1 VLGSCRPRPVVSGAV
16 TCDST
21 APTTDSPRRLA
32 TRVARRRAARLGPC
46 RPLAAALRTLVAVTD
61 TRRPSTARLLF
72 ASSHPG
78 PTVTVTVLAAVIAAA
93 VGHPVWLVL
102 LVALTVVAGQLSIG
116 LANDWIDADRDR
128 AVGRSDKPVARGLVA
143 VGTVRTAAFVTAGT
157 AVVLSLFLGP
167 LAAVAHLVLVAA
179 GWAYDAGLKRSV
191 WSVAPFVV
199 AFGLLPVVAVSAGP
213 GAALPAWW
221 AISTGAVFGVA
232 IHCTNVLPDLV
243 DDAATGVR
251 GFPHRLGL
259 RGAGATA
266 FGALVVAAVLVL
278 GGQVLGDDPVRGAG
292 VVLAVT
298 GTVVVVVLAAV
309 GVRLVLAGR
318 ASRTLFRLVIASSLV
333 LVVELGLAGAR
344 LVA

>member
-1 VLGSCRPRPVVSGAV
+1 MSSPV
-16 TCDST
+16 
-21 APTTDSPRRLA
+21 
-32 TRVARRRAARLGPC
+32 
-46 RPLAAALRTLVAVTD
+46 
-61 TRRPSTARLLF
+61 RLLL

-93 VGHPVWLVL
+93 VGHPVGLVV

-128 AVGRSDKPVARGLVA
+128 AVGRSDKPVAQGLVSQRA
-143 VGTVRTAAFVTAGT
+143 VRNAAFGTAAA

-167 LAAVAHLVLVAA
+167 VAAVAHLVLVGA

-213 GAALPAWW
+213 QAQLPAVW
-221 AISTGAVFGVA
+221 AIATGAVFGVA

-259 RGAGATA
+259 HAAGVVA
-266 FGALVVAAVLVL
+266 FGALVVAAGLVL
-278 GGQVLGDDPVRGAG
+278 FGQVTGDDPVSGAG
-292 VVLAVT
+292 VVLAVV
-298 GTVVVVVLAAV
+298 GTVAVVVLAAV
-309 GVRLVLAGR
+309 GIRLVLTGPPT
-318 ASRTLFRLVIASSLV
+318 RTLFRLVIASSLV

>member
-1 VLGSCRPRPVVSGAV
+1 M
-16 TCDST
+16 T
-21 APTTDSPRRLA
+21 SP
-32 TRVARRRAARLGPC
+32 
-46 RPLAAALRTLVAVTD
+46 
-61 TRRPSTARLLF
+61 ARLLF

-93 VGHPVWLVL
+93 VGHPVWLVV

-128 AVGRSDKPVARGLVA
+128 AVVRSDKPVARGLIRKE
-143 VGTVRTAAFVTAGT
+143 TVRNAAVVTAGI

-167 LAAVAHLVLVAA
+167 VAAVAHLVLVAA

-199 AFGLLPVVAVSAGP
+199 AFGLLPVVAVSAG
-213 GAALPAWW
+213 ADAQLPAAW
-221 AISTGAVFGVA
+221 AIATGAVFGVA

-243 DDAATGVR
+243 DDEATGVR

-259 RGAGATA
+259 HAAGVVA
-266 FGALVVAAVLVL
+266 FASLVVAAGLVLVGQL
-278 GGQVLGDDPVRGAG
+278 GGDDPVRGLG
-292 VVLAVT
+292 VVLAVA
-298 GTVVVVVLAAV
+298 GTVMVVVLAVV
-309 GVRLVLAGR
+309 GVRLVLTGPPTR
-318 ASRTLFRLVIASSLV
+318 VLFRLVIVSSLV

>member
-1 VLGSCRPRPVVSGAV
+1 V
-16 TCDST
+16 TASS
-21 APTTDSPRRLA
+21 A
-32 TRVARRRAARLGPC
+32 
-46 RPLAAALRTLVAVTD
+46 
-61 TRRPSTARLLF
+61 PSTARLLF

-78 PTVTVTVLAAVIAAA
+78 PTVTVTVLAAVVAAA
-93 VGHPVWLVL
+93 VGHPVWLVA

-128 AVGRSDKPVARGLVA
+128 AVGRRDKPVARGLIA
-143 VGTVRTAAFVTAGT
+143 VGTVRTAAYASAGI
-157 AVVLSLFLGP
+157 AVVLSMFLGP
-167 LAAVAHLVLVAA
+167 VAAIAHLVLVAA

-191 WSVAPFVV
+191 WSVAPFIV
-199 AFGLLPVVAVSAGP
+199 AFGLLPVVSVAAGP
-213 GAALPAWW
+213 EGQWPTWW
-221 AISTGAVFGVA
+221 AIATGAVFGIA

-259 RGAGATA
+259 RGAGIAA
-266 FGALVVAAVLVL
+266 FASLVVAAALVL
-278 GGQVLGDDPVRGAG
+278 GGQVLGDDPVRGIG
-292 VVLAVT
+292 VVLAVL
-298 GTVVVVVLAAV
+298 GAVVVLVLAVV

-333 LVVELGLAGAR
+333 LVVELGFAGAR

>member
-1 VLGSCRPRPVVSGAV
+1 MTPRPRRSLPS
-16 TCDST
+16 
-21 APTTDSPRRLA
+21 L
-32 TRVARRRAARLGPC
+32 
-46 RPLAAALRTLVAVTD
+46 LV
-61 TRRPSTARLLF
+61 

-78 PTVTVTVLAAVIAAA
+78 PTLTVTVLAAVIAAA
-93 VGHPVWLVL
+93 VGHPVWLVV

-128 AVGRSDKPVARGLVA
+128 AVGRSDKPVAQGLVA
-143 VGTVRTAAFVTAGT
+143 VGTVRTAAFVTAGV

-167 LAAVAHLVLVAA
+167 VAALAHLVLVAA
-179 GWAYDAGLKRSV
+179 GWAYDAGLKRTV
-191 WSVAPFVV
+191 WSVVPFVV

-213 GAALPAWW
+213 DAPWPAWW
-221 AISTGAVFGVA
+221 ALATGAVFGVA

-259 RGAGATA
+259 RGAGITA
-266 FGALVVAAVLVL
+266 FGSLVVAALLVL
-278 GGQVLGDDPVRGAG
+278 GGQVLGDDPVRGVG
-292 VVLAVT
+292 VVLAVV

-309 GVRLVLAGR
+309 GIRLVVVGR

>member
-1 VLGSCRPRPVVSGAV
+1 MTSGRDPKVV
-16 TCDST
+16 
-21 APTTDSPRRLA
+21 
-32 TRVARRRAARLGPC
+32 
-46 RPLAAALRTLVAVTD
+46 
-61 TRRPSTARLLF
+61 RLLF

-93 VGHPVWLVL
+93 VGHPVWLVV

-128 AVGRSDKPVARGLVA
+128 AVGRSDKPVARGLIA
-143 VGTVRTAAFVTAGT
+143 VETVRTAAFVTAGA

-167 LAAVAHLVLVAA
+167 VAAVAHLVLVAA
-179 GWAYDAGLKRSV
+179 GWAYDAGLKRTV
-191 WSVAPFVV
+191 WSVVPFVV
-199 AFGLLPVVAVSAGP
+199 AFGLLPVVAVAAGP
-213 GAALPAWW
+213 EQLWPAWW
-221 AISTGAVFGVA
+221 AIATGAVFGVA

-259 RGAGATA
+259 RGAGIVA
-266 FGALVVAAVLVL
+266 FGSLVVAAGLVL
-278 GGQVLGDDPVRGAG
+278 GGQVLGDDPVRGVG
-292 VVLAVT
+292 VVLAVV
-298 GTVVVVVLAAV
+298 GAVVVLVLAVV

-333 LVVELGLAGAR
+333 LVVELGFAGAR

>member
-1 VLGSCRPRPVVSGAV
+1 
-16 TCDST
+16 T
-21 APTTDSPRRLA
+21 SP
-32 TRVARRRAARLGPC
+32 
-46 RPLAAALRTLVAVTD
+46 
-61 TRRPSTARLLF
+61 ARLLF

-93 VGHPVWLVL
+93 VGHPVWLVV

-128 AVGRSDKPVARGLVA
+128 AVGRSDKPVARGLIA
-143 VGTVRTAAFVTAGT
+143 KETVRNAAFVSAGV

-167 LAAVAHLVLVAA
+167 VAAVAHLVLVAA

-199 AFGLLPVVAVSAGP
+199 AFGLLPVVAVSAG
-213 GAALPAWW
+213 ADAQLPAAW
-221 AISTGAVFGVA
+221 AIATGAVFGVA

-243 DDAATGVR
+243 DDEATGVR

-259 RGAGATA
+259 HAAGVVA
-266 FGALVVAAVLVL
+266 FAALVVAAGLVLVGQL
-278 GGQVLGDDPVRGAG
+278 GGDDPVRGLG

-298 GTVVVVVLAAV
+298 GTVVVVVLAVV
-309 GVRLVLAGR
+309 GVRLVLTGPPTR
-318 ASRTLFRLVIASSLV
+318 VLFRLVIVSSLV

>member
-1 VLGSCRPRPVVSGAV
+1 V
-16 TCDST
+16 TG
-21 APTTDSPRRLA
+21 
-32 TRVARRRAARLGPC
+32 TRS
-46 RPLAAALRTLVAVTD
+46 
-61 TRRPSTARLLF
+61 PSTARLLF

-93 VGHPVWLVL
+93 VGHPVWLVV

-128 AVGRSDKPVARGLVA
+128 SVGRSDKPVARGLIA
-143 VGTVRTAAFVTAGT
+143 VETVRAAAFVTAGV

-167 LAAVAHLVLVAA
+167 VAAVAHLVLVAA
-179 GWAYDAGLKRSV
+179 GWAYDAGLKRTV

-199 AFGLLPVVAVSAGP
+199 AFGLLPVVSVAAGP
-213 GAALPAWW
+213 EGQWPAWW
-221 AISTGAVFGVA
+221 AIATGTVFGVA
-232 IHCTNVLPDLV
+232 VHCTNVLPDLV

-259 RGAGATA
+259 RGAGTVA
-266 FGALVVAAVLVL
+266 FGSLVVAAALVL
-278 GGQVLGDDPVRGAG
+278 GGQVLGDDPVHGAG
-292 VVLAVT
+292 VVLAVV
-298 GTVVVVVLAAV
+298 GAVVVLVLAVV

-318 ASRTLFRLVIASSLV
+318 ASRTLFRLVITSSLV
-333 LVVELGLAGAR
+333 LVVELGFAGAR

>member
-1 VLGSCRPRPVVSGAV
+1 MTSGRDPKVV
-16 TCDST
+16 
-21 APTTDSPRRLA
+21 
-32 TRVARRRAARLGPC
+32 
-46 RPLAAALRTLVAVTD
+46 
-61 TRRPSTARLLF
+61 RLLF

-78 PTVTVTVLAAVIAAA
+78 PTVTVTVLAAVVAAA
-93 VGHPVWLVL
+93 VGHPVWLVV

-128 AVGRSDKPVARGLVA
+128 AVGRSDKPVARGLIA
-143 VGTVRTAAFVTAGT
+143 VETVRTAAFVTAGA

-167 LAAVAHLVLVAA
+167 VAAVAHLVLVAA
-179 GWAYDAGLKRSV
+179 GWAYDAGLKRTV
-191 WSVAPFVV
+191 WSVVPFVV

-213 GAALPAWW
+213 EQLWPAWW
-221 AISTGAVFGVA
+221 AIATGAVFGVA

-259 RGAGATA
+259 RGAGIVA
-266 FGALVVAAVLVL
+266 FGSLVVAAGLVL
-278 GGQVLGDDPVRGAG
+278 GGQVLGDDPVRGIG
-292 VVLAVT
+292 VVLAVV
-298 GTVVVVVLAAV
+298 GAVVVLALAVV

-333 LVVELGLAGAR
+333 LVVELGFAGVR

>member
-1 VLGSCRPRPVVSGAV
+1 V
-16 TCDST
+16 TASS
-21 APTTDSPRRLA
+21 A
-32 TRVARRRAARLGPC
+32 
-46 RPLAAALRTLVAVTD
+46 
-61 TRRPSTARLLF
+61 PSTARLLF

-78 PTVTVTVLAAVIAAA
+78 PTVTVTVLAAVVAAA
-93 VGHPVWLVL
+93 VGHPVWLVA

-128 AVGRSDKPVARGLVA
+128 AVGRRDKPVARGLIA
-143 VGTVRTAAFVTAGT
+143 VGTVRTAAYVTVGI

-167 LAAVAHLVLVAA
+167 VAAVAHLVLVAA

-191 WSVAPFVV
+191 WSVAPFIV
-199 AFGLLPVVAVSAGP
+199 AFGLLPVVSVAAGP
-213 GAALPAWW
+213 EGQWPTWW
-221 AISTGAVFGVA
+221 AIATGAVFGIA

-259 RGAGATA
+259 RGAGIAA
-266 FGALVVAAVLVL
+266 FASLVVAAALVL
-278 GGQVLGDDPVRGAG
+278 GGQVLGDDPVRGVG
-292 VVLAVT
+292 VVLAVL
-298 GTVVVVVLAAV
+298 GAVVVLVLAVV

-333 LVVELGLAGAR
+333 LVVELGFAGAR

>member
-1 VLGSCRPRPVVSGAV
+1 M
-16 TCDST
+16 T
-21 APTTDSPRRLA
+21 SP
-32 TRVARRRAARLGPC
+32 
-46 RPLAAALRTLVAVTD
+46 
-61 TRRPSTARLLF
+61 ARLLF

-93 VGHPVWLVL
+93 VGHPVWLVV

-128 AVGRSDKPVARGLVA
+128 AVGRSDKPVARGLIA
-143 VGTVRTAAFVTAGT
+143 KDTVRNAAFVSAGV

-167 LAAVAHLVLVAA
+167 VAAVAHLVLVAA

-199 AFGLLPVVAVSAGP
+199 AFGLLPVVAVSAG
-213 GAALPAWW
+213 ADAQLPAAW
-221 AISTGAVFGVA
+221 AIATGAVFGVA

-259 RGAGATA
+259 HAAGVVA
-266 FGALVVAAVLVL
+266 FASLVVAAGLVL
-278 GGQVLGDDPVRGAG
+278 AGQLGGHDPVRGIG

-298 GTVVVVVLAAV
+298 GTVVVVVLSAV
-309 GVRLVLAGR
+309 GVRLVLSGPPTR
-318 ASRTLFRLVIASSLV
+318 VLFRLVIVSSLV

>member
-1 VLGSCRPRPVVSGAV
+1 MTPRPRRSLPS
-16 TCDST
+16 
-21 APTTDSPRRLA
+21 L
-32 TRVARRRAARLGPC
+32 
-46 RPLAAALRTLVAVTD
+46 LV
-61 TRRPSTARLLF
+61 

-78 PTVTVTVLAAVIAAA
+78 PTLTVTVLAAVIAAA
-93 VGHPVWLVL
+93 VGHPAWLVV

-128 AVGRSDKPVARGLVA
+128 AVGRSDKPVAQGLVA
-143 VGTVRTAAFVTAGT
+143 VGTVRTAAFVTAGV

-167 LAAVAHLVLVAA
+167 VAAVAHLVLVAA
-179 GWAYDAGLKRSV
+179 GWAYDAGLKRTV

-213 GAALPAWW
+213 DAPWPAWW
-221 AISTGAVFGVA
+221 AVATGAVFGVA

-243 DDAATGVR
+243 DDATTGVR

-259 RGAGATA
+259 RGAGITA
-266 FGALVVAAVLVL
+266 FGSLVVAALLVL
-278 GGQVLGDDPVRGAG
+278 GGQVLGDDPVRGVG
-292 VVLAVT
+292 VVLAVV
-298 GTVVVVVLAAV
+298 GTLVVVVLAAV
-309 GVRLVLAGR
+309 GIRLVVVGR

>member
-1 VLGSCRPRPVVSGAV
+1 MTSPV
-16 TCDST
+16 
-21 APTTDSPRRLA
+21 
-32 TRVARRRAARLGPC
+32 
-46 RPLAAALRTLVAVTD
+46 
-61 TRRPSTARLLF
+61 RLLF

-93 VGHPVWLVL
+93 VGHPWWLVL

-128 AVGRSDKPVARGLVA
+128 AVGRSDKPVAQGLIA
-143 VGTVRTAAFVTAGT
+143 VGTVRSAAFGTAGV

-167 LAAVAHLVLVAA
+167 VAAVAHLVLVAA

-213 GAALPAWW
+213 GQQLPAAW
-221 AISTGAVFGVA
+221 AIATGAVFGVA

-259 RGAGATA
+259 HASGIVA
-266 FGALVVAAVLVL
+266 FGSLVVAAGLVL
-278 GGQVLGDDPVRGAG
+278 FGQLAGDEPVHG
-292 VVLAVT
+292 VGVALAVA
-298 GTVVVVVLAAV
+298 GTVVVVVLAAL
-309 GVRLVLAGR
+309 GVRLVLTGPPT
-318 ASRTLFRLVIASSLV
+318 RTLFRLVIVSSLV

>member
-1 VLGSCRPRPVVSGAV
+1 V
-16 TCDST
+16 TAS
-21 APTTDSPRRLA
+21 
-32 TRVARRRAARLGPC
+32 
-46 RPLAAALRTLVAVTD
+46 RT
-61 TRRPSTARLLF
+61 PSTARLLF

-93 VGHPVWLVL
+93 VGHPVWLVV

-128 AVGRSDKPVARGLVA
+128 AVGRSDKPVARGLIA
-143 VGTVRTAAFVTAGT
+143 VGTVRAAAYATAAIAL
-157 AVVLSLFLGP
+157 VLSLFLGP
-167 LAAVAHLVLVAA
+167 VAAVAHLVLVAA

-199 AFGLLPVVAVSAGP
+199 AFGLLPVVAVAAGP
-213 GAALPAWW
+213 EEQWPAWW
-221 AISTGAVFGVA
+221 AIATGAVFGIA

-259 RGAGATA
+259 RGAGIVA
-266 FGALVVAAVLVL
+266 FASLVVAAALVL
-278 GGQVLGDDPVRGAG
+278 GGQVLGDDPVRGLG
-292 VVLAVT
+292 VVLAVL
-298 GTVVVVVLAAV
+298 GAVVVAVLAVV

-333 LVVELGLAGAR
+333 LVVELGFAGAR

>member
-1 VLGSCRPRPVVSGAV
+1 M
-16 TCDST
+16 T
-21 APTTDSPRRLA
+21 SP
-32 TRVARRRAARLGPC
+32 
-46 RPLAAALRTLVAVTD
+46 
-61 TRRPSTARLLF
+61 ARLLF

-93 VGHPVWLVL
+93 VGHPVWLVV

-128 AVGRSDKPVARGLVA
+128 AVGRSDKPVARGLIA
-143 VGTVRTAAFVTAGT
+143 KETVRNAAFVSAGV

-167 LAAVAHLVLVAA
+167 VAAVAHLVLVAA

-199 AFGLLPVVAVSAGP
+199 AFGLLPVVAVSAG
-213 GAALPAWW
+213 ADAQLPAAW
-221 AISTGAVFGVA
+221 AIATGAVFGVA
-232 IHCTNVLPDLV
+232 IHCSNVLPDLV

-259 RGAGATA
+259 HAAGVVA
-266 FGALVVAAVLVL
+266 FASLVVAAGLVLVGQL
-278 GGQVLGDDPVRGAG
+278 GGDDPVRGLG

-298 GTVVVVVLAAV
+298 GTVVVVVLAVV
-309 GVRLVLAGR
+309 GVRLVLTGPPTR
-318 ASRTLFRLVIASSLV
+318 VLFRLVIVSSLV

>member
-1 VLGSCRPRPVVSGAV
+1 M
-16 TCDST
+16 T
-21 APTTDSPRRLA
+21 AS
-32 TRVARRRAARLGPC
+32 
-46 RPLAAALRTLVAVTD
+46 RT
-61 TRRPSTARLLF
+61 PSTARLLF

-93 VGHPVWLVL
+93 VGHPVWLVV
-102 LVALTVVAGQLSIG
+102 LVAVTVVAGQLSIG

-128 AVGRSDKPVARGLVA
+128 AVGRSDKPVARGLIA
-143 VGTVRTAAFVTAGT
+143 VGTVRAAAYATAGI

-167 LAAVAHLVLVAA
+167 VAAVAHLVLVAA

-199 AFGLLPVVAVSAGP
+199 AFGLLPVVSVAAGP
-213 GAALPAWW
+213 EGQWPAWW
-221 AISTGAVFGVA
+221 AIATGAVFGIA

-243 DDAATGVR
+243 DDDATGVR

-259 RGAGATA
+259 RGAGIVA
-266 FGALVVAAVLVL
+266 FASLVVAAALVL
-278 GGQVLGDDPVRGAG
+278 GGQVLGDDPVQGPG
-292 VVLAVT
+292 IVLAVL
-298 GTVVVVVLAAV
+298 GAVVVAVLAVV

-333 LVVELGLAGAR
+333 LVVELGFAGAR

>member
-1 VLGSCRPRPVVSGAV
+1 M
-16 TCDST
+16 T
-21 APTTDSPRRLA
+21 AS
-32 TRVARRRAARLGPC
+32 
-46 RPLAAALRTLVAVTD
+46 RT
-61 TRRPSTARLLF
+61 PSTARLLF

-93 VGHPVWLVL
+93 VGHPVWLVV

-128 AVGRSDKPVARGLVA
+128 AVGRSDKPVARGLIA
-143 VGTVRTAAFVTAGT
+143 VGTVRTAAYATAGI

-167 LAAVAHLVLVAA
+167 VAAVAHVVLVAA

-199 AFGLLPVVAVSAGP
+199 AFGLLPVVSVAAGP
-213 GAALPAWW
+213 EGQWPAWW
-221 AISTGAVFGVA
+221 AIATGAVFGIA

-259 RGAGATA
+259 RGAGIVA
-266 FGALVVAAVLVL
+266 FASLVVAAALVL
-278 GGQVLGDDPVRGAG
+278 GGQVLGDDPVQGLG
-292 VVLAVT
+292 VVLAVL
-298 GTVVVVVLAAV
+298 GAVVVAVLAVV

-333 LVVELGLAGAR
+333 LVVELGFAGAR
-344 LVA
+344 LVG

>member
-1 VLGSCRPRPVVSGAV
+1 MTSPV
-16 TCDST
+16 
-21 APTTDSPRRLA
+21 
-32 TRVARRRAARLGPC
+32 
-46 RPLAAALRTLVAVTD
+46 
-61 TRRPSTARLLF
+61 RLLF

-93 VGHPVWLVL
+93 VGHPWWLVV

-128 AVGRSDKPVARGLVA
+128 AVGRSDKPVAQGLIA
-143 VGTVRTAAFVTAGT
+143 VRTVRSAAFTTAGA

-167 LAAVAHLVLVAA
+167 VAAVAHLVLVAA

-213 GAALPAWW
+213 EPQLPAAW
-221 AISTGAVFGVA
+221 AIATGAVFGVA

-259 RGAGATA
+259 RASGIVA
-266 FGALVVAAVLVL
+266 FGTLVVAAGLVL
-278 GGQVLGDDPVRGAG
+278 FGQLAGDDPVRGVG
-292 VVLAVT
+292 VVLAVA
-298 GTVVVVVLAAV
+298 GTVVVVVLAVV
-309 GVRLVLAGR
+309 GVRLVLTGPPT
-318 ASRTLFRLVIASSLV
+318 RTLFRLVIVSSLV

>member
-1 VLGSCRPRPVVSGAV
+1 M
-16 TCDST
+16 T
-21 APTTDSPRRLA
+21 ASSA
-32 TRVARRRAARLGPC
+32 
-46 RPLAAALRTLVAVTD
+46 
-61 TRRPSTARLLF
+61 PSIVRLLF

-93 VGHPVWLVL
+93 VGHPVWLVV

-128 AVGRSDKPVARGLVA
+128 AVGRSDKPVARGLIA
-143 VGTVRTAAFVTAGT
+143 VGTVRTAAYATAGA

-167 LAAVAHLVLVAA
+167 VAAVAHLVLVAA

-199 AFGLLPVVAVSAGP
+199 AFGLLPVVSVAAGP
-213 GAALPAWW
+213 EGQWPAWW
-221 AISTGAVFGVA
+221 AIATGAVFGIA

-259 RGAGATA
+259 RGAGIVA
-266 FGALVVAAVLVL
+266 FASLVVAAALVL
-278 GGQVLGDDPVRGAG
+278 GEQVLGDDPVRGLG
-292 VVLAVT
+292 VVLAVL
-298 GTVVVVVLAAV
+298 GAVVVAGLAVV

-318 ASRTLFRLVIASSLV
+318 ASRILFRLVIASSLV
-333 LVVELGLAGAR
+333 LVVELGFAGAR

>member
-1 VLGSCRPRPVVSGAV
+1 V
-16 TCDST
+16 TAS
-21 APTTDSPRRLA
+21 
-32 TRVARRRAARLGPC
+32 
-46 RPLAAALRTLVAVTD
+46 RT
-61 TRRPSTARLLF
+61 PSTARLLF

-78 PTVTVTVLAAVIAAA
+78 PTVTVTVLAAVIVAA
-93 VGHPVWLVL
+93 VGHPVWLVV

-128 AVGRSDKPVARGLVA
+128 AVGRSDKPVASGLIA
-143 VGTVRTAAFVTAGT
+143 VGTVRAAAYVTAGI

-167 LAAVAHLVLVAA
+167 VAALAHLVLVAA

-199 AFGLLPVVAVSAGP
+199 AFGLLPVVSV
-213 GAALPAWW
+213 AARPEGQWPAWW
-221 AISTGAVFGVA
+221 AIATGAVFGIA

-259 RGAGATA
+259 RGAGIVA
-266 FGALVVAAVLVL
+266 FASLVVAAALVL
-278 GGQVLGDDPVRGAG
+278 GGQVLGDDPVRGLG
-292 VVLAVT
+292 VVLAVL
-298 GTVVVVVLAAV
+298 GAVVVAVLAVV
-309 GVRLVLAGR
+309 GVRLVLGGR

-333 LVVELGLAGAR
+333 LVIELGFAGAR